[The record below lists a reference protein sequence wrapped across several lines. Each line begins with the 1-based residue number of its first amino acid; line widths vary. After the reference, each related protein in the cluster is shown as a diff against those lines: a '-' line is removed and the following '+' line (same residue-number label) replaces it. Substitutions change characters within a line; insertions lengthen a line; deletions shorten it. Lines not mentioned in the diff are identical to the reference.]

1 MPRTV
6 ILVAAEAHEFS
17 GLIRRLPG
25 TARLN
30 WPVEFAR
37 ITQVDGERWILI
49 ANGPGPRLAGD
60 AVDIACR
67 EERPEA
73 IVSAGLCG
81 ALDPRFRI
89 GQIVVAS
96 EIAAGDET
104 YAALRPA
111 VEKPCECGVVVSM
124 DRVAV
129 TASDKS
135 RLWKSGACAVE
146 MEAGAVALRAS
157 SRGTRFY
164 CVRAVSDLAGQDLPL
179 DFNELRNGSGR
190 FNRFRILQ
198 NAMRQPWAR
207 IPGLMRL
214 GRNSWRATRAL
225 GDFLADCRF

>member
-1 MPRTV
+1 VPRTV

-17 GLIRRLPG
+17 GLIRRLRR

-30 WPVEFAR
+30 WRVEFAR
-37 ITQVDGERWILI
+37 VTQVNGERWILA

-60 AVDIACR
+60 AVDIAYR
-67 EERPEA
+67 EDRPDA

-96 EIAAGDET
+96 EIAAGDER
-104 YAALRPA
+104 YAALAPA
-111 VEKPCECGVVVSM
+111 AAQPCERGIVVSI

-135 RLWKSGACAVE
+135 RLWQSGACAVE
-146 MEAGAVALRAS
+146 MEAAAVGLRAS
-157 SRGTRFY
+157 SRGTPFY
-164 CVRAVSDLAGQDLPL
+164 CVRAVSDLAGEDLPL
-179 DFNELRNGSGR
+179 DFNQLRNGSGR
-190 FNRFRILQ
+190 FNRVRILQ
-198 NAMRQPWAR
+198 NAMTRPWER
-207 IPGLMRL
+207 IPALMRL
-214 GRNSWRATRAL
+214 GRNSWRAARAL